1 MTGPTPA
8 TPANARICPNCDGF
22 ATAAVS
28 SGTGRDA
35 CGHLHTIAV
44 DCPAC
49 HGTGIVP
56 LRPRLTA
63 ADVEVAA

>member
-8 TPANARICPNCDGF
+8 TTTNARICPDCDGF
-22 ATAAVS
+22 ATAAVT
-28 SGTGRDA
+28 SGPREASGQLPT
-35 CGHLHTIAV
+35 LAV
-44 DCPAC
+44 NCAAC
-49 HGTGIVP
+49 HGNGTVP